1 MDPAAHDFVR
11 RIIDVD
17 VWLVNVTPGKLGRR
31 VVVSFLLADGR
42 NLATLLLATGHARPY
57 WDVRCPKW
65 C

>member
-11 RIIDVD
+11 SIIGVD

-31 VVVSFLLADGR
+31 VVASFLLADGR
-42 NLATLLLATGHARPY
+42 NLATGRARLY